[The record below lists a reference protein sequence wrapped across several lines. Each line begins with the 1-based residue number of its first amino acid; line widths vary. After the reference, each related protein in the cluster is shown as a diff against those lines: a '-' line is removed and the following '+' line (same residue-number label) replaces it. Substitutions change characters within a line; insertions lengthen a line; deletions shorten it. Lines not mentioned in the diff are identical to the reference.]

1 MGFMRNNNNKVTVN
15 CKKNFEND
23 LRFTLVDNYSGVAL
37 DFKRS
42 IDILDYFMED
52 ELSPVKF
59 YVNRLVGK
67 KLNEE
72 MEKRKWKTYTF
83 FVKKSEAPYIINRI
97 DSSEHVKDWRI
108 HDDDRF
114 ESEGMVMMTYEADK
128 QILHQ
133 EVDGVVIEL

>member
-1 MGFMRNNNNKVTVN
+1 MWDKVTVN
-15 CKKNFEND
+15 CKKNYD
-23 LRFTLVDNYSGVAL
+23 KGLRFTLVDNRKVWADDFRNSTEILKYLNDNGFLGV
-37 DFKRS
+37 DK
-42 IDILDYFMED
+42 
-52 ELSPVKF
+52 
-59 YVNRLVGK
+59 YVDDLVGK

-97 DSSEHVKDWRI
+97 DSSEHVRDWRI
-108 HDDDRF
+108 HGDDRF

-133 EVDGVVIEL
+133 EVDGVVIDL

>member
-1 MGFMRNNNNKVTVN
+1 MGFMRNNNNKVNVN

-59 YVNRLVGK
+59 YVNSLVGK

-72 MEKRKWKTYTF
+72 KEKRKWKTYTF

-108 HDDDRF
+108 HNDDRF
-114 ESEGMVMMTYEADK
+114 ESEGMVMMEYDADK

>member
-1 MGFMRNNNNKVTVN
+1 MGFLRNNNNKVTVN
-15 CKKNFEND
+15 CKKNYEND

-72 MEKRKWKTYTF
+72 MENRKWRTYTF

-114 ESEGMVMMTYEADK
+114 ESDGMVMITYEADK
-128 QILHQ
+128 QILRQ

>member
-1 MGFMRNNNNKVTVN
+1 MLWNKVTVN
-15 CKKNFEND
+15 CKKNYEND
-23 LRFTLVDNYSGVAL
+23 LRFTLVDNKKGWADDFRNSTEILKYFIDNGFSCVYKYVDDLVA
-37 DFKRS
+37 
-42 IDILDYFMED
+42 
-52 ELSPVKF
+52 
-59 YVNRLVGK
+59 K

-72 MEKRKWKTYTF
+72 KENRKWKTYTF

-114 ESEGMVMMTYEADK
+114 ESEGMVMIIYEADK
-128 QILHQ
+128 QILRQ

>member
-1 MGFMRNNNNKVTVN
+1 MGFLRNNNNKVTVN

-72 MEKRKWKTYTF
+72 MEKRKWRTYTF

-108 HDDDRF
+108 HGDDRF
-114 ESEGMVMMTYEADK
+114 ESEGMVMITYEADK
-128 QILHQ
+128 QILRQ

>member
-1 MGFMRNNNNKVTVN
+1 MLWNKVTVN
-15 CKKNFEND
+15 CKKNYQND
-23 LRFTLVDNYSGVAL
+23 LRFTLVDNKKGWDD
-37 DFKRS
+37 DFRNS
-42 IDILDYFMED
+42 TEILKYFMD
-52 ELSPVKF
+52 NGFSCVYK
-59 YVNRLVGK
+59 YVNDLVEK
-67 KLNEE
+67 TLNEE
-72 MEKRKWKTYTF
+72 KENRKWRTYTF

-128 QILHQ
+128 QILRQ

>member
-1 MGFMRNNNNKVTVN
+1 MGFLRNNNNKVTVN

-42 IDILDYFMED
+42 MDILDYFMED

-59 YVNRLVGK
+59 YVNRLVAK
-67 KLNEE
+67 NLNEE
-72 MEKRKWKTYTF
+72 MEKRKWRTYTF

-114 ESEGMVMMTYEADK
+114 ESEGMVIITYEADK
-128 QILHQ
+128 QILRQ

>member
-1 MGFMRNNNNKVTVN
+1 MLWNKVTVN
-15 CKKNFEND
+15 CKKNYEND
-23 LRFTLVDNYSGVAL
+23 LRFTLVDNKKGWAD
-37 DFKRS
+37 DFKNS
-42 IDILDYFMED
+42 TEILKYFMD
-52 ELSPVKF
+52 NGFSCVYK
-59 YVNRLVGK
+59 YVDDLVAK

-72 MEKRKWKTYTF
+72 KENRKWRTYTF

-108 HDDDRF
+108 HNDDRF

>member
-1 MGFMRNNNNKVTVN
+1 MGFLRNNNNKVTVN

-59 YVNRLVGK
+59 YVNRLVAK

-72 MEKRKWKTYTF
+72 MENRKWRTYTF

-114 ESEGMVMMTYEADK
+114 ESEGMVMIIYEADK
-128 QILHQ
+128 QILRQ

>member
-1 MGFMRNNNNKVTVN
+1 MLWNKVTVN
-15 CKKNFEND
+15 CKKNYEND
-23 LRFTLVDNYSGVAL
+23 LRFTLVDNKKGWADDFRNSTEILKYFIDNGFSCVYKYVDDLVA
-37 DFKRS
+37 
-42 IDILDYFMED
+42 
-52 ELSPVKF
+52 
-59 YVNRLVGK
+59 K

-72 MEKRKWKTYTF
+72 KENRKWRTYTF

-114 ESEGMVMMTYEADK
+114 ESEGMVMMEYDADK

>member
-1 MGFMRNNNNKVTVN
+1 MGFLRNNNNKVTVN
-15 CKKNFEND
+15 CKKNDEND

-59 YVNRLVGK
+59 YVNRLVAK

-72 MEKRKWKTYTF
+72 MENRKWRTYTF

-114 ESEGMVMMTYEADK
+114 ESEGMVMITYEADK
-128 QILHQ
+128 QILRQ

>member
-1 MGFMRNNNNKVTVN
+1 MGFLRNNNNKVTVN

-72 MEKRKWKTYTF
+72 MEKRKWRTYTF

-114 ESEGMVMMTYEADK
+114 EFEGMVMMTYEADK
-128 QILHQ
+128 QILRQ

>member
-1 MGFMRNNNNKVTVN
+1 MGFLRNNNNKVTVN
-15 CKKNFEND
+15 CKKNDEND

-59 YVNRLVGK
+59 YVNRLVAK
-67 KLNEE
+67 NLNEE
-72 MEKRKWKTYTF
+72 MEKRKWRTYTF

-114 ESEGMVMMTYEADK
+114 ESEGMVMITYEADK
-128 QILHQ
+128 QILRQ

>member
-1 MGFMRNNNNKVTVN
+1 MGFLRNNNNKVNVN
-15 CKKNFEND
+15 CKKNYDNG

-37 DFKRS
+37 DFKS
-42 IDILDYFMED
+42 FTDILDYFMED

-72 MEKRKWKTYTF
+72 KENRKWKTYTF
-83 FVKKSEAPYIINRI
+83 FVKKSEAPYIINKI

-133 EVDGVVIEL
+133 EVDGVVIDL

>member
-1 MGFMRNNNNKVTVN
+1 MGFLRNNNNKVTVN

-52 ELSPVKF
+52 ELSPVEF
-59 YVNRLVGK
+59 YVNSLVGK

-72 MEKRKWKTYTF
+72 MENRKWRTYTF
-83 FVKKSEAPYIINRI
+83 FVKKSEVPYIINRI
-97 DSSEHVKDWRI
+97 DSSEHVKHWRI
-108 HDDDRF
+108 HGDDRF

-128 QILHQ
+128 QILRQ

>member
-1 MGFMRNNNNKVTVN
+1 MGFLKNNNNVTVN

-23 LRFTLVDNYSGVAL
+23 IYYTLVDNHSGVAL
-37 DFKRS
+37 DFKRFT
-42 IDILDYFMED
+42 DILDYFMED

-72 MEKRKWKTYTF
+72 KENRKWRTYTF
-83 FVKKSEAPYIINRI
+83 FVKKREAPYIINRI

-114 ESEGMVMMTYEADK
+114 ESEGMVMMEYEADK
-128 QILHQ
+128 QILRQ
-133 EVDGVVIEL
+133 EVDGIVIDL

>member
-1 MGFMRNNNNKVTVN
+1 MGFLRNNNNKVTVN
-15 CKKNFEND
+15 CEKNYDND

-42 IDILDYFMED
+42 TDILDYFMED

-59 YVNRLVGK
+59 YVNRLVAK
-67 KLNEE
+67 NLNEE

-108 HDDDRF
+108 HGDDRF

-133 EVDGVVIEL
+133 EIDGVVIEL

>member
-1 MGFMRNNNNKVTVN
+1 MWDKVTVN
-15 CKKNFEND
+15 CKKNYD
-23 LRFTLVDNYSGVAL
+23 KGLRFTLVDNRKVWADDFRNSTEILKYLNDNGFLGV
-37 DFKRS
+37 DK
-42 IDILDYFMED
+42 
-52 ELSPVKF
+52 
-59 YVNRLVGK
+59 YVDDLVGK

-72 MEKRKWKTYTF
+72 KEKLKWKTYTF

>member
-1 MGFMRNNNNKVTVN
+1 MGFLKNNNKVTVN

-23 LRFTLVDNYSGVAL
+23 IYYTLVDNRKVWADDFRNSTEILKYLNDNGFLGV
-37 DFKRS
+37 DK
-42 IDILDYFMED
+42 
-52 ELSPVKF
+52 
-59 YVNRLVGK
+59 YVDDLAAK

-72 MEKRKWKTYTF
+72 MENRKWKTYTF

-97 DSSEHVKDWRI
+97 DSSEHVKHWRI
-108 HDDDRF
+108 HGDDRF

-128 QILHQ
+128 QILRQ

>member
-1 MGFMRNNNNKVTVN
+1 MMWNKVTVN
-15 CKKNFEND
+15 CKKNYDND
-23 LRFTLVDNYSGVAL
+23 LRFTLVDNKKGLAD
-37 DFKRS
+37 DFRNS
-42 IDILDYFMED
+42 TEILQYFMD
-52 ELSPVKF
+52 NGFFDK
-59 YVNRLVGK
+59 YVNDLVGK

-72 MEKRKWKTYTF
+72 KENRKWRTYTF

-114 ESEGMVMMTYEADK
+114 ESDGMVIITYEADK

-133 EVDGVVIEL
+133 EVDGIVIDL

>member
-1 MGFMRNNNNKVTVN
+1 MWDKVTVN
-15 CKKNFEND
+15 CKKNYEND

-59 YVNRLVGK
+59 YVDKLVEK
-67 KLNEE
+67 RFNEE
-72 MEKRKWKTYTF
+72 KENRKWKTYTF
-83 FVKKSEAPYIINRI
+83 FLKKSEAPYIINRI
-97 DSSEHVKDWRI
+97 DSSEHVKHWRI

-114 ESEGMVMMTYEADK
+114 ECEGMVIMTYAADK
-128 QILHQ
+128 QILRQ

>member
-1 MGFMRNNNNKVTVN
+1 MGFLRNNNNKVTVN
-15 CKKNFEND
+15 CKKNYEND

-37 DFKRS
+37 DFKRF

>member
-1 MGFMRNNNNKVTVN
+1 MWDKVNVN
-15 CKKNFEND
+15 CKKNYD
-23 LRFTLVDNYSGVAL
+23 KGLRFTLVDNYSGVAL

-52 ELSPVKF
+52 ELSPVEF
-59 YVNRLVGK
+59 YVNRLVAK

-72 MEKRKWKTYTF
+72 MEKRKWRTYTF

-97 DSSEHVKDWRI
+97 DSSEHVKSWKI
-108 HDDDRF
+108 SDDDTF
-114 ESEGMVMMTYEADK
+114 ESEGMVMMEYVADK
-128 QILHQ
+128 QILRQ

>member
-1 MGFMRNNNNKVTVN
+1 MGFLNNNNKVTVN
-15 CKKNFEND
+15 CKKNYENGIYW
-23 LRFTLVDNYSGVAL
+23 TLVDNSSGVSR

-42 IDILDYFMED
+42 TDILDYFMED
-52 ELSPVKF
+52 ELSPVHF

-72 MEKRKWKTYTF
+72 TENLKWKTYTF

-114 ESEGMVMMTYEADK
+114 ESEGMVMITYEADK

-133 EVDGVVIEL
+133 EVDGVVIDL

>member
-1 MGFMRNNNNKVTVN
+1 MGFLRNNNNKVTVN
-15 CKKNFEND
+15 CKKNYEND

-37 DFKRS
+37 DFKRFT
-42 IDILDYFMED
+42 DILDYFMED

-83 FVKKSEAPYIINRI
+83 FVKKSDAPYIINKI

>member
-1 MGFMRNNNNKVTVN
+1 MGFLRNNNNKVTVN
-15 CKKNFEND
+15 CKKNYEND

-72 MEKRKWKTYTF
+72 MENRKWRTYTF

-114 ESEGMVMMTYEADK
+114 ESEGMVMITYEADK
-128 QILHQ
+128 QILRQ